1 MLYPSIYSLLEK
13 VDNSRYT
20 LVILAA
26 RRARQVVDGR
36 ESLTKVVSNSPV
48 TVAINEINEESVTYS
63 RQK

>member
-36 ESLTKVVSNSPV
+36 EPLTKVVSNSPV
-48 TVAINEINEESVTYS
+48 TLAINEINENTVTYS